1 METYKR
7 YFLIMA
13 LSTLL
18 SLDILAQGNFLP
30 FPKANDAF
38 WKQQVPAEMR
48 ADYIALGEKE
58 VNKPWNAIPQEI
70 FAQYRTNGNRVSY
83 EGESFGIRKQ
93 FVCLV
98 MAEIMQGEGRFLP
111 SIFQGIHYFIEK
123 EPWWGIPAHYPKDHP
138 EKQTQ
143 VVDLFNAETASM
155 LAWTIY
161 MMADE
166 INKNEAGLV
175 DSVKNEIEVR
185 FLNPTLYNEQGWKHN
200 ANNWNTWITSNWL
213 ECLLICE
220 QDAAKRAE
228 AIRGIHQC
236 LNLFLNGYPDDG
248 GCEEGVSYWD
258 RAAASFF
265 ESLYFMQYAED
276 AQMTLTDAQK
286 AKVHAMG
293 QFITTMHIHDLNFV
307 NFSDAAPKCLPNI
320 NILFPYGAYVKDDAM
335 MKFAAF
341 IGDKYDFVHHP
352 SALFLPSGNYPT
364 LGRELMLL
372 SMLPQYLQTPVEQP
386 QTQDTYL
393 ANSQIMVARN
403 ATDSKSSWLV
413 AVKGGNNN
421 ESHNHNDIGN
431 VIVYHNDAPVVI
443 DLGRDTYTAQT
454 FSSRR
459 YEMINNR
466 SMNHNVPY
474 INNKEQVAGKEY
486 KAENV
491 THEATSDQSSLLLNI
506 EKAYPPE
513 AGVKEWTQTT
523 TLDRKHDCVE
533 SKARF
538 TLVNG
543 TTPVEQILMCY
554 GEPKMVKKGV
564 IALQD
569 GNVWLQ
575 YDKALLTPSWE
586 KLKMNDGIMKE
597 QWQDNVYRLVLT
609 VTDKGRKQGQYSY
622 RFTHSR

>member
-1 METYKR
+1 METYIR
-7 YFLIMA
+7 YFLIAILNM
-13 LSTLL
+13 LL
-18 SLDILAQGNFLP
+18 PIDIFAQGCFMP

-48 ADYIALGEKE
+48 EDYITLGEQQL
-58 VNKPWNAIPQEI
+58 NKPWNVIPQET
-70 FAQYRTNGNRVSY
+70 FAEFKTNGNRVNY

-98 MAEIMQGEGRFLP
+98 MAEIMQGKGRFLP
-111 SIFQGIHYFIEK
+111 NICQGLHYFIEK
-123 EPWWGIPAHYPKDHP
+123 EPWWGIPAHYPKDRP
-138 EKQTQ
+138 EKNIQ

-161 MMADE
+161 MLADE
-166 INKNEAGLV
+166 IDKNETGLV
-175 DSVKNEIEVR
+175 DNVKYEIIER
-185 FLNPTLYNEQGWKHN
+185 FLNPTLYNEQGWKHS

-220 QDAAKRAE
+220 QDVAQRAD

-236 LNLFLNGYPDDG
+236 LSLFLNGYPDDG
-248 GCEEGVSYWD
+248 GCEEGVGYWD

-276 AQMTLTDAQK
+276 AQMTLTEAQK
-286 AKVHAMG
+286 SKVHAMG
-293 QFITTMHIHDLNFV
+293 QFITTMHINDLNFV

-320 NILFPYGAYVKDDAM
+320 NILFPYGAYVKDDGM

-341 IGDKYDFVHHP
+341 IGDKYDFRHQP
-352 SALFLPSGNYPT
+352 STLFLSSGNYPT

-372 SMLPQYLQTPVEQP
+372 SMLPQYLQTTAEQP
-386 QTQDTYL
+386 KVKDAYL
-393 ANSQIMVARN
+393 ANSQVMVARHTN
-403 ATDSKSSWLV
+403 DSQSSWLV

-431 VIVYHNDAPVVI
+431 VIVYHNDAPVII

-459 YEMINNR
+459 YEMANNR

-474 INNKEQVAGKEY
+474 INNIEQIAGKDY

-491 THEATSDQSSLLLNI
+491 KHEFSSNHSSLQLNI
-506 EKAYPPE
+506 EKAYPID
-513 AGVKEWTQTT
+513 AGVKEWVQTT
-523 TLDRKHDCVE
+523 SLDREHDCVV
-533 SKARF
+533 SRAQF
-538 TLVNG
+538 NLVSN
-543 TTPVEQILMCY
+543 TTHVEQVLMCY
-554 GEPKMVKKGV
+554 GEPHFIKKGI

-569 GNVWLQ
+569 GCVWLK
-575 YDKALLTPSWE
+575 YDESILTPSWE

-597 QWQDNVYRLVLT
+597 QWNNNVYRLVLT
-609 VTDKGRKQGQYSY
+609 VTKKGLRQGSYSY
-622 RFTHSR
+622 KITHGK